1 MPSRPWPRRATAIG
15 VLAVSA
21 AISLGGCGDGGDH
34 DTAAPASTA
43 AREAAT
49 VAVVHRT
56 PSCGCCKSYEEYLRK
71 HGYEVES
78 VVAENLDP
86 VKAEY
91 GIPDDAESCH
101 TSIIGGYAVEG
112 HVPVEA
118 IDALLAERSDVEA
131 IAVPGM
137 PANSPGMGEP
147 NGEPLEVVA
156 VGTDGQLRPFMTL

>member
-71 HGYEVES
+71 HGYEADPERVER
-78 VVAENLDP
+78 VLDLAKRSTR
-86 VKAEY
+86 VLS
-91 GIPDDAESCH
+91 DAE
-101 TSIIGGYAVEG
+101 IEAVAA
-112 HVPVEA
+112 P
-118 IDALLAERSDVEA
+118 
-131 IAVPGM
+131 
-137 PANSPGMGEP
+137 
-147 NGEPLEVVA
+147 
-156 VGTDGQLRPFMTL
+156 